1 MLVPHGLAAS
11 QGNDSP
17 GGVGVMGTQLGAQAA
32 NIKLIN
38 HLNHQKWYSAQNK
51 GELTFQNVSFS
62 MGLAYCSI
70 IHRGQKWRK
79 KGIIFTNRGQI
90 EGILKENR
98 ELFRPAF

>member
-1 MLVPHGLAAS
+1 MLVPHGLATS

-38 HLNHQKWYSAQNK
+38 NLNHQKWYSAQNK

-62 MGLAYCSI
+62 TGLVEKSKTKC
-70 IHRGQKWRK
+70 
-79 KGIIFTNRGQI
+79 IFHLVG
-90 EGILKENR
+90 
-98 ELFRPAF
+98 